1 MYLQPKPKK
10 PLGHPNP
17 NGLIYL
23 IHNETFIEK
32 ILKFTLATLGV
43 LTLIVAILGIM
54 LYRNLGGLPDESR
67 FAHLSYYKNGQK
79 NQQLLKK
86 PKTNSVLRQFML
98 RLKTQGKT

>member
-43 LTLIVAILGIM
+43 LALVESPLGKPFRSVP
-54 LYRNLGGLPDESR
+54 LTANLHQRFCLPVK
-67 FAHLSYYKNGQK
+67 H
-79 NQQLLKK
+79 
-86 PKTNSVLRQFML
+86 
-98 RLKTQGKT
+98 